1 MENHFRNIKKIHFIG
16 IGGIGVSAL
25 ARMMLLEKKKV
36 SSSDITPSLVT
47 ERMERLGAKVHIG
60 HKEKNLPK
68 EVDIVVYSPAV
79 QGSNPE
85 LMAAR
90 ARGVPTYSYPEALGL
105 ISKGKYTIAV
115 SGTHGKTTTTA
126 MIAEILIDAKK
137 SPTVVIG
144 SFLKK
149 EKDNFVAGKS
159 DVFVVEACEYRRSF
173 LNLSPKILV
182 ITNIDAD
189 HLDYYGNLAGVQK
202 GFAEMVAKVP
212 KNGFIVCDPGNT
224 KVKPAIEKTKARI
237 IDYTKEKLVVTLP
250 VSGEHNRENA
260 RAALAVARLAS
271 VDTKKAGESLA
282 HFHGTWRRM
291 EYKGKTRRGVIV
303 YDDYGHHPTEVRRT
317 LQGFRERHKKD
328 RIIVVF
334 QPHLYSRTK
343 LLLKDFAKGF
353 GAVDEAVIADIY
365 AAREVDDGT
374 IHARDLA
381 AKIGKNA
388 RYIGGSGAISAYLEK
403 HLKKGNILITMGAG
417 DVHKVGDGLLRR

>member
-1 MENHFRNIKKIHFIG
+1 M
-16 IGGIGVSAL
+16 
-25 ARMMLLEKKKV
+25 
-36 SSSDITPSLVT
+36 T
-47 ERMERLGAKVHIG
+47 
-60 HKEKNLPK
+60 
-68 EVDIVVYSPAV
+68 
-79 QGSNPE
+79 Q
-85 LMAAR
+85 
-90 ARGVPTYSYPEALGL
+90 
-105 ISKGKYTIAV
+105 
-115 SGTHGKTTTTA
+115 
-126 MIAEILIDAKK
+126 KK
-137 SPTVVIG
+137 SDRG
-144 SFLKK
+144 DRQFLKK

-317 LQGFRERHKKD
+317 LQGFRERHKKTGSSSCSS
-328 RIIVVF
+328 RISIRVPNFCSKILRRVSA
-334 QPHLYSRTK
+334 PWMRRSSPTYMP
-343 LLLKDFAKGF
+343 
-353 GAVDEAVIADIY
+353 
-365 AAREVDDGT
+365 
-374 IHARDLA
+374 HARLMT
-381 AKIGKNA
+381 A
-388 RYIGGSGAISAYLEK
+388 RFTRGISRRRLGRTLAISAVPARFRHIWRNTSRKETY
-403 HLKKGNILITMGAG
+403 
-417 DVHKVGDGLLRR
+417 